1 MTTKKQKQPTLTARQ
16 KRLVPLIPKIA
27 LGEISKTDALR
38 QAGYSEGSANQ
49 QQGPLG
55 SVRIQ
60 SIMQQALRKAGVTE
74 ERIAVK
80 IGKGMDSYAPNVG
93 LGYTKLASE
102 LLDAFPTKRIE
113 ISEAPTYAQIEDTTP
128 AKTPEEARKLAE
140 GTVKL

>member
-27 LGEISKTDALR
+27 TGEMSKTNALL
-38 QAGYSEGSANQ
+38 QAGYSKGSSKQ

-74 ERIAVK
+74 ERIAIK

-93 LGYTKLASE
+93 LGFTKLAAE
-102 LLDAFPTKRIE
+102 LMDAFPTKKIE
-113 ISEAPTYAQIEDTTP
+113 ITEPPSYKELEDGKP
-128 AKTPEEARKLAE
+128 KARTPEEARRLAE
-140 GTVKL
+140 QVNQ